1 MSETMDFKI
10 GVDTKDAQVQ
20 LETLT
25 GTLRRLERAF
35 DSLNGQIVKGGLS
48 ASDKINVEGF
58 GKLSYDK
65 LAREIKKLRAE
76 VSRAQEDLVKGSFKE
91 GKKRFEDN
99 TKFIETASRALSQ
112 IVDKQSKVY
121 KDLEKLQ
128 AKSTKEN
135 EKIRKKWSGYGDFD
149 SWSKE
154 ISDKYVQKDA
164 LSRAKSLQ
172 AEEKADRKR
181 QELAQKER
189 QRVKTLREEYR
200 ELRKVHEQL
209 HADLLR
215 GRATTRTKYQVG
227 DQGAFTIKQL
237 RERINLTKALM
248 DIEEQS
254 IRQSSF
260 AKAKSDYANNLKAI
274 VEGKKLLRQIKD
286 RSSEAAKKLSA
297 DVANATRR
305 NTSIEKRWGGYD
317 DFAEYK
323 QSVLTDLRKR
333 TTLGDAKRQAVEEQR
348 NHSQELK
355 KKAERESEFIRTL
368 KARYKEY
375 YNERIALEEKL
386 KKAKDKNSPEYTN
399 GKARLDTLNR
409 EIKNIEYAGWGSKSF
424 QDFHKSVNEKHS
436 NKAILEGLGTQIKSE
451 AKDFLPLSQRI
462 SDVKT
467 KMGQLAYAYQKGS
480 LKQEYYANGMRNL
493 RKEYS
498 LLKKAMDRVNDVAG
512 RNNFSVFGANI
523 RSHLHWL
530 VSGALVDK
538 LIELPMAIRDVTVEF
553 DNLER
558 KITQNI
564 EMTERFANN
573 HEALRQAAKGLVQ
586 SSFDLANLYGM
597 KAEEVLNMMQIMSRR
612 FKDPEELTY
621 FTNLAAIMSKLDFV
635 DPAVA
640 AETLESVIL
649 SFGLTAK
656 QTADFVD
663 QFSVAT
669 HTMRINGQDLLE
681 ALQRSAP
688 MLKSWGMSTAEA
700 VSVISTL
707 STTLGREGTY
717 IGTAL
722 NGMFSR
728 PLKEQNIKALEEVG
742 IAYTKA
748 NGEAKTGIELLREY
762 HARFETLNENAQK
775 IEVNKIFGTNRFA
788 PAMSVLQNWKLIEQT
803 LDKINSKASRANT
816 FQLLKVQMGSLE
828 SQTNRTFNA
837 LKEIAYALGEQMIP
851 PITALAERVA
861 RLTSGLARLD
871 SDLLGVLVNFLKW
884 LVYLPVAYKGL
895 NKINI
900 AMSKTSKLFVESG
913 RNASGFAGRIDVARA
928 SLTRLG
934 ASLARV
940 GVQFAKATVAAYAL
954 MTIMSAISSYV
965 TDAQDDSAIDNH
977 ANKIGIDGLSD
988 KNSMFG
994 SAYTEYKA
1002 TAYEIERDKNKYAA
1016 LSWKR
1021 DNGEGLADSESKF
1034 VSDYGEKLNGI
1045 AGKRED
1051 AILAMEIDK
1060 TNVNMRKFE
1069 RLSGGVPSI
1078 EPSTYGTEDSFVG
1091 DDSGSEADKANK
1103 EAKEKARR
1111 EKSILDALVS
1121 KYKTEAELSQKAYD
1135 SLMGDIG
1142 FDQEI
1147 FGANPKNMSQ
1157 SLYAKANRQAEL
1169 RSQIVSR
1176 NRFIEELRGKYN
1188 SKLGDYQYVPSANF
1202 KALEDEMAKTLGMTY
1217 ESTGSYVKEMLA
1229 KVGASVTNADLAKQV
1244 QEFKDKNKFFTDFSK
1259 VKLGDT
1265 IYWSGSDDAEN
1276 KDMNYA
1282 GIYMGG
1288 NAVQFAGAN
1297 GVGAVSLSDVK
1308 GIQGYGST
1316 GVGDLKAEDLESLG
1330 DDNPIANTLAEYL
1343 KKIDEFQKL
1352 NEEDREK
1359 IKEIGRELKRG
1370 YLISDDKRFE
1380 EQKNRLKTEE
1390 ETALLDNTNRVNAY
1404 NNMVLT
1410 NKKLEYAQK
1419 NLAVLQEEYK
1429 KVVNERMDWA
1439 KRLADLESEATDN
1452 MTKEQLEAH
1461 EVAVNTAKRNLELA
1475 QDTEAEKLLAVKKTN
1490 DEIEQLEYQRT
1501 QKIRE
1506 GLHSVVHDFLLEGKS
1521 WKDIWSQ
1528 LWSDLADEALRA
1540 LMGIENGGQ
1549 SMLGAIA
1556 AKAFGLD
1563 KENPNG
1569 EIAPQI
1575 ESVNTN
1581 TNAME
1586 RNTAAITNLTNTLG
1600 SGQGS
1605 QNGTQSVSSITQ
1617 SVAEVVED
1625 AAPKWADEMD
1635 SVSSEE
1641 LARKE
1646 GKNKDAMQMLTALG
1660 VVGAA
1665 LSMSG
1670 SRKMQKFGALLSIA
1684 TPFIG
1689 RGKGKKLSH
1698 SGSIVGVTP
1707 MATRYYHNGGMVG
1720 TAVTPYLKSDEVNA
1734 VLQTGEEVVSRK
1746 DRRTSEIMSE
1756 QNKYMA
1762 DAMERMSANSNT
1774 NVTFAIQAIDSKSV
1788 VQLLNENGDAIMN
1801 ILRKQSAY
1809 GNGRV

>member
-1 MSETMDFKI
+1 MSETMNFEIK
-10 GVDTKDAQVQ
+10 VDTKDAVAQVDA
-20 LETLT
+20 LT
-25 GTLRRLERAF
+25 R
-35 DSLNGQIVKGGLS
+35 SLK
-48 ASDKINVEGF
+48 D
-58 GKLSYDK
+58 
-65 LAREIKKLRAE
+65 AE
-76 VSRAQEDLVKGSFKE
+76 KTSQEV
-91 GKKRFEDN
+91 
-99 TKFIETASRALSQ
+99 T
-112 IVDKQSKVY
+112 
-121 KDLEKLQ
+121 
-128 AKSTKEN
+128 TKE
-135 EKIRKKWSGYGDFD
+135 K
-149 SWSKE
+149 
-154 ISDKYVQKDA
+154 
-164 LSRAKSLQ
+164 
-172 AEEKADRKR
+172 
-181 QELAQKER
+181 

-227 DQGAFTIKQL
+227 DQGKFTIKQL

-254 IRQSSF
+254 IRKSSF

-274 VEGKKLLRQIKD
+274 VEGKKLLRQIED
-286 RSSEAAKKLSA
+286 RSSETAKKLSA

-386 KKAKDKNSPEYTN
+386 KKVKDKNSSEYAN
-399 GKARLDTLNR
+399 AKARLGTVNR

-467 KMGQLAYAYQKGS
+467 KMGQLAYAYQKGT

-538 LIELPMAIRDVTVEF
+538 LIELPVAIRDITVEF

-558 KITQNI
+558 KIKQNI
-564 EMTERFANN
+564 EMTEQFANN
-573 HEALRQAAKGLVQ
+573 HEALGQAAKGLVQ
-586 SSFDLANLYGM
+586 SSFDSANLYGM

-656 QTADFVD
+656 QTTDFVD

-762 HARFETLNENAQK
+762 YARFETLNENAQK

-788 PAMSVLQNWKLIEQT
+788 PAMSVLQNWNLIEQT

-828 SQTNRTFNA
+828 SQTNRTWNA
-837 LKEIAYALGEQMIP
+837 LKEIAYTLGEQMIP
-851 PITALAERVA
+851 PIAALAERVA

-884 LVYLPVAYKGL
+884 LVYLPIAYKGL

-965 TDAQDDSAIDNH
+965 TVAQDDNAIDNH

-1021 DNGEGLADSESKF
+1021 DNGEGLTDSESKF
-1034 VSDYGEKLNGI
+1034 VSDYGEKLNGL

-1060 TNVNMRKFE
+1060 TNVKMRKFE
-1069 RLSGGVPSI
+1069 RLSGDVLSI

-1091 DDSGSEADKANK
+1091 DDGGSGADKEARNK
-1103 EAKEKARR
+1103 ERR
-1111 EKSILDALVS
+1111 EKNILNALAS

-1147 FGANPKNMSQ
+1147 FGANPKNVSQ
-1157 SLYAKANRQAEL
+1157 SLYAKTNRQAEL
-1169 RSQIVSR
+1169 RSQISSR
-1176 NRFIEELRGKYN
+1176 NRFIEELRSKYN
-1188 SKLGDYQYVPSANF
+1188 SQLGDYQYLPSANF
-1202 KALEDEMAKTLGMTY
+1202 KALEEEMAKTIGTTY
-1217 ESTGSYVKEMLA
+1217 ESAGAYIKEMLA
-1229 KVGASVTNADLAKQV
+1229 KVGASVTNTDLAKQA
-1244 QEFKDKNKFFTDFSK
+1244 QEFKDKDKFFTDFSK

-1265 IYWSGSDDAEN
+1265 IYWSGSDDQEN
-1276 KDMNYA
+1276 KDINYA
-1282 GIYMGG
+1282 GVYMGN

-1297 GVGAVSLSDVK
+1297 GVGLVSLSDVK

-1316 GVGDLKAEDLESLG
+1316 GIGDLKAEDLESLG
-1330 DDNPIANTLAEYL
+1330 DDNPIVNTLAEYL

-1352 NEEDREK
+1352 NESEREK
-1359 IKEIGRELKRG
+1359 IKELGRELKRG

-1380 EQKNRLKTEE
+1380 EQKSRLKTEE
-1390 ETALLDNTNRVNAY
+1390 DTVLLDNTNRVNAY

-1429 KVVNERMDWA
+1429 KAVNERMEWV

-1461 EVAVNTAKRNLELA
+1461 EIAVNTARRNLELA
-1475 QDTEAEKLLAVKKTN
+1475 QDTEAQRLLAVKKTN

-1506 GLHSVVHDFLLEGKS
+1506 GLHSVVHDLLLEGKS
-1521 WKDIWSQ
+1521 WKDIWKQ

-1540 LMGIENGGQ
+1540 LMGIENGQQ
-1549 SMLGAIA
+1549 STLGAIA

-1569 EIAPQI
+1569 EITPQI

-1586 RNTAAITNLTNTLG
+1586 RNTAALTGLTNALS

-1605 QNGTQSVSSITQ
+1605 QDGVQNTATIAQ
-1617 SVAEVVED
+1617 SVADVVED

-1635 SVSSEE
+1635 TVDSAG
-1641 LARKE
+1641 LAAE
-1646 GKNKDAMQMLTALG
+1646 GGKNKNAMQMLTALG
-1660 VVGAA
+1660 VIGAA
-1665 LSMSG
+1665 TSMSG
-1670 SRKMQKFGALLSIA
+1670 SKNVQKLGAILSIGA
-1684 TPFIG
+1684 SVYG
-1689 RGKGKKLSH
+1689 RGKGKKMSH

-1707 MATRYYHNGGMVG
+1707 LATRYYHSGGNVG
-1720 TAVTPYLKSDEVNA
+1720 TAVTPFLKSDEVNA

-1746 DRRTSEIMSE
+1746 DRRSNEIMSE

-1762 DAMERMSANSNT
+1762 DAMERMAGSANT
-1774 NVTFAIQAIDSKSV
+1774 NVTFAIQAIDARSV
-1788 VQLLNENGDAIMN
+1788 AQLLRDNGDVIMN
-1801 ILRKQSAY
+1801 ILRQQNAY
-1809 GNGRV
+1809 GNGRI